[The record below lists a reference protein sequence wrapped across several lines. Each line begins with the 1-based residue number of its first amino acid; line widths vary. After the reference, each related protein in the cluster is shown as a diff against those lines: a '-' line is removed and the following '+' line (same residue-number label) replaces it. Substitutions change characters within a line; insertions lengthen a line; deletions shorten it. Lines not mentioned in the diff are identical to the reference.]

1 MVFQNCEIKKKDQSK
16 AWSGKLIYH
25 HFLAF
30 SSAGMIVAVKI
41 AEMINSAMEFAD
53 RITAR
58 SALISPW
65 YTFEKR
71 KKIPP
76 KTKMVLVAEPTEPAT
91 IKPALFFIA
100 LYTK

>member
-1 MVFQNCEIKKKDQSK
+1 
-16 AWSGKLIYH
+16 
-25 HFLAF
+25 
-30 SSAGMIVAVKI
+30 MIVAVKI

-65 YTFEKR
+65 YTFAKR
-71 KKIPP
+71 KKD
-76 KTKMVLVAEPTEPAT
+76 TAQRQKMVLVAEPTEPAT

>member
-1 MVFQNCEIKKKDQSK
+1 
-16 AWSGKLIYH
+16 
-25 HFLAF
+25 
-30 SSAGMIVAVKI
+30 MIVAVKI